1 MDLGQLHRKWKV
13 ENQQRRQERA
23 NLNRFDFNDL
33 GELTEEE
40 KLLPKSEIRRIIRD
54 RKEDLWVR
62 QMKAQGIPLH
72 QCEVCQKL
80 VNDNH
85 ECIATRWITEGQ
97 RGVHKGLVVTRTGTG
112 AIKLQECQLVDQNI
126 LNKEYEEILKLK
138 KQLEERTRRA

>member
-1 MDLGQLHRKWKV
+1 
-13 ENQQRRQERA
+13 
-23 NLNRFDFNDL
+23 
-33 GELTEEE
+33 
-40 KLLPKSEIRRIIRD
+40 
-54 RKEDLWVR
+54 
-62 QMKAQGIPLH
+62 MKAQGIPLH

-112 AIKLQECQLVDQNI
+112 AIKLQERQLVDQNV

-138 KQLEERTRRA
+138 KQLEERTRRAEEALSPSTPEHNTIMQSSSSSSQTLSSSTPPITVTPPPSV